1 MAADSTRQNLKA
13 AIAARRPDLVELV
26 RRLVSIPSQNPPGD
40 TAALVTAIE
49 AFLADEPRLETRRV
63 EAKDSIVN
71 LIVKLRGARPGRRL
85 IFNGHL
91 DTFPVGEAA
100 DWQCGPYSGTV
111 IDNCLY
117 GRGSA
122 DMKAGL
128 AAGLMTAKLLADC
141 RDELAGEFVLA
152 LVGDEET
159 GGTWGTQYL
168 LAHDADGR
176 ADAVLCA
183 DAGSPG
189 VIRFGEKG
197 QLWLE
202 IASLGRSSHGAHVHL
217 GDNAIEHLIAA
228 LARLVDLRRMAC
240 PIPEPILAAIRAA
253 RLQSEAVSGAGES
266 ETLQSVTVNIG
277 TISGGS
283 SVNIIPNQAFAR
295 VDVRFPPGL
304 AVADLV
310 NAAHKLLTDLPK
322 VSLRVLSA
330 TEANWTEPDSE
341 IINIVAANAAEV
353 LATEPAR
360 NLRLGFSDARFY
372 RLAGIPAVVYG
383 PTPYGMGGVNEHVT
397 LADLQGIF
405 EVHALSAYDY
415 LCDSRMLDRTA
426 TSAKRSQTR

>member
-1 MAADSTRQNLKA
+1 MPGDSARQNLKA
-13 AIAARRPDLVELV
+13 AIAARRPDVVELA
-26 RRLVSIPSQNPPGD
+26 RHLVSIPSENPPGS
-40 TAALVTAIE
+40 TAALVAAIE

-91 DTFPVGEAA
+91 DTFPAGKAA
-100 DWQCGPYSGTV
+100 DWQCGPYSGTI

-128 AAGLMTAKLLADC
+128 AAGLMTAKLLADR
-141 RDELAGEFVLA
+141 RDDLAGEFVLA

-176 ADAVLCA
+176 ADAVVSA
-183 DAGSPG
+183 DAGSPS

-202 IASLGRSSHGAHVHL
+202 VAALGRSNHGAHVHL
-217 GDNAIEHLIAA
+217 GDNAIERLIAA
-228 LARLVDLRRMAC
+228 LTRLVELRRMPC
-240 PIPEPILAAIRAA
+240 PIPQPILAAIRAA
-253 RLQSEAVSGAGES
+253 RLQSEVVSGVGES
-266 ETLQSVTVNIG
+266 ETLQSITVNIG

-283 SVNIIPNQAFAR
+283 SVNIIPNHALAC
-295 VDVRFPPGL
+295 VDIRFPPGL
-304 AVADLV
+304 AVANLV
-310 NAAHKLLTDLPK
+310 EAAHRLLADMPK
-322 VSLRVLSA
+322 VSLRVLSS
-330 TEANWTEPDSE
+330 TEPNWTEPDSE
-341 IINIVAANAAEV
+341 IINIVAANAADV
-353 LATEPAR
+353 LGTEPAR
-360 NLRLGFSDARFY
+360 NLRPGFSDARFY
-372 RLAGIPAVVYG
+372 RLAGMPAVVYG

-415 LCDSRMLDRTA
+415 LSDSRKPDGPA
-426 TSAKRSQTR
+426 PCHKRP